1 AARRLEEVLTSS
13 RAEPEVGREEADS
26 SAPPSIRAENLA
38 IGYPGEDPVL
48 SGLNVDLV
56 PGQTLAIVGA
66 SGVGKTTLLATLAGL
81 LPPRGGTVELRGQ
94 TTGALVD
101 GEAAKTA
108 VFTAEDAHIFDT
120 TILENLR
127 VARGDV
133 TEARASPTSSQ
144 GCPKGCTPDW

>member
-1 AARRLEEVLTSS
+1 HPWSTLFSPYTTVSRSSEAVEALPAAAVQTLHSAAAARRLEEVLTSS

-81 LPPRGGTVELRGQ
+81 LPPRRGMAELRGQ
-94 TTGALVD
+94 TTG
-101 GEAAKTA
+101 
-108 VFTAEDAHIFDT
+108 
-120 TILENLR
+120 
-127 VARGDV
+127 
-133 TEARASPTSSQ
+133 
-144 GCPKGCTPDW
+144 